1 MIRIGLIFSLNIT
14 CANSQPFMPTQ
25 QVSWHSSIS
34 PELAQLSPRMFDL
47 VIKSSTNIYHE
58 NRQFSLRVCG
68 KWLFNSLQLY
78 GRIKS
83 VKCARHSGHVVDI
96 SVDCVHVTIK
106 KVIKKD
112 RTIIM
117 WQFVKGD
124 YRVIPTDDD
133 DSLSLLWSRAEQQNY
148 TKLSINR
155 RQQHVIWII
164 WKRF

>member
-1 MIRIGLIFSLNIT
+1 M
-14 CANSQPFMPTQ
+14 
-25 QVSWHSSIS
+25 
-34 PELAQLSPRMFDL
+34 
-47 VIKSSTNIYHE
+47 
-58 NRQFSLRVCG
+58 
-68 KWLFNSLQLY
+68 
-78 GRIKS
+78 
-83 VKCARHSGHVVDI
+83 VDI

-155 RQQHVIWII
+155 RQQHVI
-164 WKRF
+164 